1 MFLNGNAPGTN
12 NGNSG
17 AFEFDRLKEVAT
29 PQRVAESH
37 GVSFKP
43 DGSGRIKG
51 RCPLPSHGPQ
61 TGETP
66 PFTVYEGGGWKCY
79 GCNAGGGDGID
90 LEQAITGADFPIAV
104 RALIERFGIQVNG
117 ISDRGF
123 QSRIA
128 EIYPYQEEDGQ
139 PLFEVVRFQPKDFRQ
154 RRRGEDGK
162 WIWNLDGTR
171 RVLYNLPGV
180 VAAVTAGET
189 VWVVEG
195 EKDANNLIQ
204 LGLPATTN
212 SGGALKWREEYSE
225 PLRGAKVVILPD
237 NDQPGQ
243 QHAEQVA
250 RSLSGV
256 SREIKIIRL
265 PVPEKGDVSDWIAE
279 REEDGKTP
287 EEIRATLQFLANQEA
302 LWVAES
308 REGSGAASPF
318 RAYRAYRAA
327 SDWPQLGEEAFYGLA
342 GRFTRAL
349 EPHTEADPAAILL
362 QLLVAVGNLIGRTV
376 YFTVESDQHFLTEFV
391 ALVGDSAKAR
401 KGTAAGHVRRL
412 LREIDPEWDLSRVV
426 DGLSSGEG
434 LIAAVVDRET
444 EEGVDDVHAPG
455 EDDKRLLVLQGE
467 LAGTLRVLARQG
479 NILSPVLRN
488 AWDGRP
494 LRTLTKNSPLRSTG
508 AHISLIGHITA
519 EELVKHLDATEAAN
533 GFGNRFLWALV
544 RRSKTLPEGGMA
556 HRLDFRPF
564 VEEMREVS
572 TFARVKREL
581 RRDEAARAL
590 WAEVYGPLSEGKP
603 GLFGSLVAR
612 AEAHVMRLAAIY
624 AVLDRSNF
632 ITGDH
637 LVAALAVWAY
647 CEQSALYLFG
657 DRLGDT
663 VAERISTALCDAPEG
678 LTRSQIRGLFSGHE
692 ESSRLD
698 QALASLGIRGLA
710 RRETVRTAGRSK
722 EVWFSAASAK
732 SAESA
737 QGAAEPAVAS
747 PPVSS
752 EAPNG
757 REEGLLL
764 VAAPP
769 SPSPPTPILRDD
781 GNEEFLL

>member
-1 MFLNGNAPGTN
+1 MFAP
-12 NGNSG
+12 
-17 AFEFDRLKEVAT
+17 FEIDRLKEVAT
-29 PQRVAESH
+29 PQHVAELY
-37 GVSFKP
+37 GVIFKP

-79 GCNAGGGDGID
+79 GCNAGGSDGID
-90 LEQAITGADFPIAV
+90 LEQAITGADFPTAI
-104 RALIERFGIQVNG
+104 RALIERFGVQVNG
-117 ISDRGF
+117 ISDLGF

-128 EIYPYQEEDGQ
+128 EIYPYQDEDGQ
-139 PLFEVVRFQPKDFRQ
+139 PLFEVVRFQLKNFRQ
-154 RRRGEDGK
+154 RRRSEDGK

-171 RVLYNLPGV
+171 RVLYKLPEV
-180 VAAVTAGET
+180 IAAVTVGEP

-212 SGGALKWREEYSE
+212 PGGALKWRDEYSE

-250 RSLSGV
+250 RSLAGV
-256 SREIKIIRL
+256 AREIKIIRL
-265 PVPEKGDVSDWIAE
+265 PGLPEKGDVSDWIAE

-287 EEIRATLQFLANQEA
+287 EEIRATLQFRANQEA
-302 LWVAES
+302 PWIAES
-308 REGSGAASPF
+308 GEGSGAASPF

-327 SDWPQLGEEAFYGLA
+327 SDWPQLGEEAFYGLT

-349 EPHTEADPAAILL
+349 DPHTEADPAAILL
-362 QLLVAVGNLIGRTV
+362 QFLVAVGNLIGRTV
-376 YFTVESDQHFLTEFV
+376 FFTVESDQHFLSEFV

-412 LREIDPEWDLSRVV
+412 LREIDPEWELSRIV
-426 DGLSSGEG
+426 DGLSTGEG
-434 LIAAVVDRET
+434 LIAAVADRET
-444 EEGVDDVHAPG
+444 EEEVDDLTQ
-455 EDDKRLLVLQGE
+455 DDKRLLVLQGE

-494 LRTLTKNSPLRSTG
+494 LRTLTKNSPLRATG

-556 HRLDFRPF
+556 HRLDFSPF
-564 VEEMREVS
+564 VQEMREVS
-572 TFARVKREL
+572 AFARVKREL

-590 WAEVYGPLSEGKP
+590 WAEVYRPLSEGKP

-624 AVLDRSNF
+624 AVLDRSEL
-632 ITGDH
+632 ITRDH
-637 LVAALAVWAY
+637 LIAALAVWAY

-657 DRLGDT
+657 ARLGDRVT
-663 VAERISTALCDAPEG
+663 ERIWTALCDAPGG

-698 QALASLGIRGLA
+698 QALASLAVKGLA
-710 RRETVRTAGRSK
+710 RCETMGTAGRPK
-722 EVWFSAASAK
+722 EIWFAAASAK

-737 QGAAEPAVAS
+737 EGVAESAVTS
-747 PPVSS
+747 PPTSS

-757 REEGLLL
+757 YAEGSLF

-769 SPSPPTPILRDD
+769 IQPSPTPIVRDD

>member
-1 MFLNGNAPGTN
+1 MFDTPDI
-12 NGNSG
+12 
-17 AFEFDRLKEVAT
+17 DRLKEVAT

-43 DGSGRIKG
+43 DGSDRIKG
-51 RCPLPSHGPQ
+51 RCPIPSHGPQ

-79 GCNAGGGDGID
+79 GCTAGGGDGID
-90 LEQAITGADFPIAV
+90 LEQAITGADFPTAV
-104 RALIERFGIQVNG
+104 RALTERFGFQVNG
-117 ISDRGF
+117 ISDHGSQF
-123 QSRIA
+123 RIA
-128 EIYPYQEEDGQ
+128 EIYPYQDEDGQ

-162 WIWNLDGTR
+162 WIWNLNGTR
-171 RVLYNLPGV
+171 RVLYKLPEV
-180 VAAVTAGET
+180 IAAVAADEA

-195 EKDANNLIQ
+195 EKDADNLIR

-212 SGGALKWREEYSE
+212 PGGALKWREEYSE
-225 PLRGAKVVILPD
+225 SLRGAKVVILPD

-250 RSLSGV
+250 RSLAGV
-256 SREIKIIRL
+256 SKEIKIIRL
-265 PVPEKGDVSDWIAE
+265 PGLPEKGDVSDWIAE
-279 REEDGKTP
+279 REEDGKSP
-287 EEIRATLQFLANQEA
+287 EEIRATLRFLANQEA
-302 LWVAES
+302 PWIAES
-308 REGSGAASPF
+308 GEGSGAASPF

-362 QLLVAVGNLIGRTV
+362 QFLVAVGNLIGRTV

-412 LREIDPEWDLSRVV
+412 LREIDPEWELSRVV
-426 DGLSSGEG
+426 DGLSTGEG
-434 LIAAVVDRET
+434 LIAAVADRET
-444 EEGVDDVHAPG
+444 EEEVDDLT

-494 LRTLTKNSPLRSTG
+494 LRTLTKNSPLRATG

-556 HRLDFRPF
+556 HRLDFSPF

-624 AVLDRSNF
+624 AVLDRSSF
-632 ITGDH
+632 ITRDH

-663 VAERISTALCDAPEG
+663 VAERIWTALRDAPGG

-698 QALASLGIRGLA
+698 QALASLAARGWA
-710 RRETVRTAGRSK
+710 RCETLRTAGRSK

-737 QGAAEPAVAS
+737 EGVAEPAVAS
-747 PPVSS
+747 PPASS
-752 EAPNG
+752 GAPNG
-757 REEGLLL
+757 REEGSLL

-769 SPSPPTPILRDD
+769 SQSPPTPIVRDD

>member
-1 MFLNGNAPGTN
+1 
-12 NGNSG
+12 
-17 AFEFDRLKEVAT
+17 
-29 PQRVAESH
+29 
-37 GVSFKP
+37 
-43 DGSGRIKG
+43 
-51 RCPLPSHGPQ
+51 
-61 TGETP
+61 
-66 PFTVYEGGGWKCY
+66 
-79 GCNAGGGDGID
+79 
-90 LEQAITGADFPIAV
+90 
-104 RALIERFGIQVNG
+104 
-117 ISDRGF
+117 
-123 QSRIA
+123 
-128 EIYPYQEEDGQ
+128 
-139 PLFEVVRFQPKDFRQ
+139 
-154 RRRGEDGK
+154 
-162 WIWNLDGTR
+162 
-171 RVLYNLPGV
+171 
-180 VAAVTAGET
+180 
-189 VWVVEG
+189 
-195 EKDANNLIQ
+195 
-204 LGLPATTN
+204 
-212 SGGALKWREEYSE
+212 
-225 PLRGAKVVILPD
+225 
-237 NDQPGQ
+237 
-243 QHAEQVA
+243 
-250 RSLSGV
+250 
-256 SREIKIIRL
+256 
-265 PVPEKGDVSDWIAE
+265 
-279 REEDGKTP
+279 
-287 EEIRATLQFLANQEA
+287 
-302 LWVAES
+302 
-308 REGSGAASPF
+308 
-318 RAYRAYRAA
+318 
-327 SDWPQLGEEAFYGLA
+327 
-342 GRFTRAL
+342 L

-362 QLLVAVGNLIGRTV
+362 QFLVAVGNLIGRTA

-434 LIAAVVDRET
+434 LIAAAADRDT
-444 EEGVDDVHAPG
+444 EEEVDTPT

-494 LRTLTKNSPLRSTG
+494 LRTLTKNSPLRATG

-556 HRLDFRPF
+556 HRLDFSPF
-564 VEEMREVS
+564 VQEMREVS
-572 TFARVKREL
+572 AFARVKREL

-624 AVLDRSNF
+624 AVLDRSEL
-632 ITGDH
+632 ITRGH
-637 LVAALAVWAY
+637 LIAGLAVWAY

-663 VAERISTALCDAPEG
+663 VTERIWTALCDAPGG

-698 QALASLGIRGLA
+698 QALASLAVRGLA
-710 RRETVRTAGRSK
+710 RCETMRTAGRPK
-722 EVWFSAASAK
+722 EIWFAAASAK

-737 QGAAEPAVAS
+737 EGIAEPGVTS
-747 PPVSS
+747 PPTSP

-757 REEGLLL
+757 HEEGSLL
-764 VAAPP
+764 VAASP

>member
-1 MFLNGNAPGTN
+1 
-12 NGNSG
+12 
-17 AFEFDRLKEVAT
+17 
-29 PQRVAESH
+29 
-37 GVSFKP
+37 
-43 DGSGRIKG
+43 
-51 RCPLPSHGPQ
+51 
-61 TGETP
+61 
-66 PFTVYEGGGWKCY
+66 
-79 GCNAGGGDGID
+79 
-90 LEQAITGADFPIAV
+90 
-104 RALIERFGIQVNG
+104 
-117 ISDRGF
+117 
-123 QSRIA
+123 
-128 EIYPYQEEDGQ
+128 
-139 PLFEVVRFQPKDFRQ
+139 
-154 RRRGEDGK
+154 
-162 WIWNLDGTR
+162 
-171 RVLYNLPGV
+171 
-180 VAAVTAGET
+180 
-189 VWVVEG
+189 
-195 EKDANNLIQ
+195 
-204 LGLPATTN
+204 
-212 SGGALKWREEYSE
+212 
-225 PLRGAKVVILPD
+225 
-237 NDQPGQ
+237 
-243 QHAEQVA
+243 
-250 RSLSGV
+250 
-256 SREIKIIRL
+256 
-265 PVPEKGDVSDWIAE
+265 
-279 REEDGKTP
+279 
-287 EEIRATLQFLANQEA
+287 
-302 LWVAES
+302 
-308 REGSGAASPF
+308 
-318 RAYRAYRAA
+318 
-327 SDWPQLGEEAFYGLA
+327 
-342 GRFTRAL
+342 L

-434 LIAAVVDRET
+434 LIAAVTDRET
-444 EEGVDDVHAPG
+444 EEEVGTPTK
-455 EDDKRLLVLQGE
+455 DDKRLLVLQGE

-556 HRLDFRPF
+556 HRLDFSPF
-564 VEEMREVS
+564 VREMREVS
-572 TFARVKREL
+572 AFAQVKREL

-624 AVLDRSNF
+624 AVLDRSDF
-632 ITGDH
+632 ITRDH
-637 LVAALAVWAY
+637 LVAALAVWTY

-663 VAERISTALCDAPEG
+663 VAERISTALCDAPGG
-678 LTRSQIRGLFSGHE
+678 LTRSRIRGLFSGHE

-698 QALASLGIRGLA
+698 QALTSLAVGGLA
-710 RRETVRTAGRSK
+710 RCETIRTAGRPK
-722 EVWFSAASAK
+722 EIWFAVASAK

-737 QGAAEPAVAS
+737 EGLAEPAVAS
-747 PPVSS
+747 SPTSS

-757 REEGLLL
+757 REEGSLL
-764 VAAPP
+764 VAAP
-769 SPSPPTPILRDD
+769 SNQSPPTPILRDD